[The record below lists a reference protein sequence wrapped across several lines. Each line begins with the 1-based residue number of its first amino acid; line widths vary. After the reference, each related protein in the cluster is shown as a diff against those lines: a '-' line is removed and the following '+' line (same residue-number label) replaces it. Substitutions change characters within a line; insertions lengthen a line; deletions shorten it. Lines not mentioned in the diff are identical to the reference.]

1 MNARGKL
8 SKTHRVLLT
17 IVGLL
22 SLMAG
27 IVGIFVP
34 IWPTTCFLL
43 LSTAC
48 FSRSSDRLYRWMNTN
63 PWFGGHLRRYRETGS
78 IDGRVRIFGLV
89 FLWLSLLLSIALVK
103 SSGWLL
109 IGFLAIGIA
118 VSIHLLKL
126 PVQKP
131 LAPSR
136 LGG

>member
-1 MNARGKL
+1 MNAKGKL
-8 SKTHRVLLT
+8 SKTRRVFLT

-22 SLMAG
+22 SLVAG

-63 PWFGGHLRRYRETGS
+63 SWFGGHVRQYRETGS
-78 IDGRVRIFGLV
+78 VDSRVRILSLV
-89 FLWLSLLLSIALVK
+89 SLWLSLLLSIALVK
-103 SSGWLL
+103 SSVWLL
-109 IGFLAIGIA
+109 VALLAIGVA
-118 VSIHLLKL
+118 VSVHLLRL

-131 LAPSR
+131 LAPLR
-136 LGG
+136 

>member
-8 SKTHRVLLT
+8 SKTRRVFLT

-22 SLMAG
+22 SLIAG

-63 PWFGGHLRRYRETGS
+63 SWFGGHVRQYRETGS
-78 IDGRVRIFGLV
+78 VDSRVRILSLV
-89 FLWLSLLLSIALVK
+89 SLWLSLLLSIALVK
-103 SSGWLL
+103 SSVWLL
-109 IGFLAIGIA
+109 VVLLAIGVA
-118 VSIHLLKL
+118 VSVHLLRL

-131 LAPSR
+131 LAPLR
-136 LGG
+136 

>member
-8 SKTHRVLLT
+8 SKTRRVFLT

-63 PWFGGHLRRYRETGS
+63 SWFGGHVRQYRETGS
-78 IDGRVRIFGLV
+78 VDSRVRILSLV
-89 FLWLSLLLSIALVK
+89 SLWLSLLLSIALVK
-103 SSGWLL
+103 SSVWLL
-109 IGFLAIGIA
+109 VVLLAIGVA
-118 VSIHLLKL
+118 VSVHLLRL

-131 LAPSR
+131 LAPLR
-136 LGG
+136 

>member
-1 MNARGKL
+1 MNAKGKL
-8 SKTHRVLLT
+8 SKTRRVFLT

-63 PWFGGHLRRYRETGS
+63 SWFGGHVRQYRETGS
-78 IDGRVRIFGLV
+78 VDSRVRILSLV
-89 FLWLSLLLSIALVK
+89 SLWLSLLLSIALVK
-103 SSGWLL
+103 SSVWLL
-109 IGFLAIGIA
+109 VALLAIGVA
-118 VSIHLLKL
+118 VSVHLLRL

-131 LAPSR
+131 LAPLR
-136 LGG
+136 

>member
-1 MNARGKL
+1 MNAKGKL
-8 SKTHRVLLT
+8 SKTRRVFLT

-63 PWFGGHLRRYRETGS
+63 SWFGGHVRQYRETGS
-78 IDGRVRIFGLV
+78 VDSRVRILGLV
-89 FLWLSLLLSIALVK
+89 SLWLSLLLSIALAKLSV
-103 SSGWLL
+103 WLL
-109 IGFLAIGIA
+109 VALLAIGVA
-118 VSIHLLKL
+118 VSVHLLRL

-131 LAPSR
+131 LAPVR
-136 LGG
+136 

>member
-1 MNARGKL
+1 MNARGEL
-8 SKTHRVLLT
+8 SKTRRVFLT

-63 PWFGGHLRRYRETGS
+63 SWFGGHVRQYRETGS
-78 IDGRVRIFGLV
+78 VDSRVRILSLV
-89 FLWLSLLLSIALVK
+89 SLWLSLLLSIALVK
-103 SSGWLL
+103 SSVWLL
-109 IGFLAIGIA
+109 VVLLAIGVA
-118 VSIHLLKL
+118 VSVHLLRL

-131 LAPSR
+131 LAPLR
-136 LGG
+136 

>member
-8 SKTHRVLLT
+8 SKTRKVFLT

-63 PWFGGHLRRYRETGS
+63 SWFGGHVRQYRETGS
-78 IDGRVRIFGLV
+78 VDSRVRILSLV
-89 FLWLSLLLSIALVK
+89 SLWLSLLLSIALVK
-103 SSGWLL
+103 SSVWLL
-109 IGFLAIGIA
+109 VVLLAIGVA
-118 VSIHLLKL
+118 VSVHLLRL

-131 LAPSR
+131 LAPLR
-136 LGG
+136 

>member
-8 SKTHRVLLT
+8 SKTRRVFLT

-63 PWFGGHLRRYRETGS
+63 SWFGGHVCQYRETGS
-78 IDGRVRIFGLV
+78 VDSRVRILGLV
-89 FLWLSLLLSIALVK
+89 SLWFSWLLSIALVK
-103 SSGWLL
+103 SPSGCWSCSL
-109 IGFLAIGIA
+109 
-118 VSIHLLKL
+118 
-126 PVQKP
+126 Q
-131 LAPSR
+131 
-136 LGG
+136 